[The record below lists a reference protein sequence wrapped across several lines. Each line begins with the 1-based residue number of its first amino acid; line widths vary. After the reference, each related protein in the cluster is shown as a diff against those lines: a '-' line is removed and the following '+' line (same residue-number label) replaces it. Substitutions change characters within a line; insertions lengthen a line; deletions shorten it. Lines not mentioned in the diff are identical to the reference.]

1 MRDYLDQV
9 RRVSETDL
17 YYLTLTATLVIPDM
31 CSGLEA
37 ADGKTTGA
45 LYQGWFDRHVAHK
58 YVAAGG
64 PSFSGEDCWGLRCAM
79 LHQGRLEPHKGAYK
93 RVLFIEPH
101 GGMTLHNNV
110 MNDALN
116 IDVTHFALD
125 IVECAEQWLA
135 TAEQTSQ
142 YQANFPRF
150 MQRYP
155 GGLAPYIVGIP
166 VIG

>member
-9 RRVSETDL
+9 RRVVETDL
-17 YYLTLTATLVIPDM
+17 YYLTLAAALILPDM

-37 ADGKTTGA
+37 SDGKTNGP
-45 LYQGWFDRHVAHK
+45 LYQAWFDRHVAHK
-58 YVAAGG
+58 YLTANG

-93 RVLFIEPH
+93 RILFIEPH
-101 GGMTLHNNV
+101 SGMTLHNNV
-110 MNDALN
+110 LNDALN
-116 IDVTHFALD
+116 IDVTRFAFD
-125 IVECAEQWLA
+125 MIESAEQWLA
-135 TAEQTSQ
+135 TAEGTPQ

-155 GGLAPYIVGIP
+155 GGLPPYIGGIP
-166 VIG
+166 VIA